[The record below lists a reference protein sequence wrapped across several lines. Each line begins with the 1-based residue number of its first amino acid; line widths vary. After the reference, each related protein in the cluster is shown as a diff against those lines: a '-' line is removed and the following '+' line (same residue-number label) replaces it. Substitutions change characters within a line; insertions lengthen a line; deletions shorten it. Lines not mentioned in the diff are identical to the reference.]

1 MQAISLVQNLR
12 LKPLFCCISTMNVLQ
27 RAARTALQSC
37 CRSLHTQTV
46 TSSAADATAAL
57 TALRASLRFLGE
69 ADIAARLTLPGKL
82 SQVMCHLEAMPS
94 RDFNWDCLKFD
105 VMCSSSVA
113 GTLQG
118 QAATGTASM
127 HEYFMLAPGQEAV
140 LLQRSEIRRMLTM
153 SSQPTQ
159 ATACSSFTGAPTDAM
174 YADSVRRK
182 RKTKM
187 NKHKHRKRL
196 KKTRHGSK

>member
-1 MQAISLVQNLR
+1 M
-12 LKPLFCCISTMNVLQ
+12 LQ

-37 CRSLHTQTV
+37 CRSLHTQPV

-69 ADIAARLTLPGKL
+69 ADIAARPTLPGKV
-82 SQVMCHLEAMPS
+82 SQVMSHPEAMP
-94 RDFNWDCLKFD
+94 FKHHNWDCLKFD
-105 VMCSSSVA
+105 VMCSFYVA

-118 QAATGTASM
+118 QAATGTASR
-127 HEYFMLAPGQEAV
+127 HGYFMLAPGQEAV

-153 SSQPTQ
+153 SRQPTR
-159 ATACSSFTGAPTDAM
+159 ATACSSFTDAPAGAM

>member
-1 MQAISLVQNLR
+1 
-12 LKPLFCCISTMNVLQ
+12 MNVLQ
-27 RAARTALQSC
+27 RAARTALHSC

-69 ADIAARLTLPGKL
+69 TDIAARPTLPGKL
-82 SQVMCHLEAMPS
+82 SQVIMMCHSEAMPS
-94 RDFNWDCLKFD
+94 KHRSWDCLKFH
-105 VMCSSSVA
+105 VMCPSYVA

-118 QAATGTASM
+118 RAATSPESRHG
-127 HEYFMLAPGQEAV
+127 YFILTPGQETV
-140 LLQRSEIRRMLTM
+140 LLQRSEIWGMLTM
-153 SSQPTQ
+153 SHQPTQ
-159 ATACSSFTGAPTDAM
+159 ATACSSFTDAPAGAM

>member
-1 MQAISLVQNLR
+1 
-12 LKPLFCCISTMNVLQ
+12 MNVLQ

-37 CRSLHTQTV
+37 CRSLHTQPF

-69 ADIAARLTLPGKL
+69 PDIAARPTLP
-82 SQVMCHLEAMPS
+82 
-94 RDFNWDCLKFD
+94 
-105 VMCSSSVA
+105 

-118 QAATGTASM
+118 QAATGTASR
-127 HEYFMLAPGQEAV
+127 HGYFMLAPGQEAG
-140 LLQRSEIRRMLTM
+140 LLQRSEIRRVLTM
-153 SSQPTQ
+153 SSQPTR
-159 ATACSSFTGAPTDAM
+159 ATACSSFTDAPAGAM

>member
-1 MQAISLVQNLR
+1 
-12 LKPLFCCISTMNVLQ
+12 MNVLQ

-37 CRSLHTQTV
+37 CRSLHTQPV

-69 ADIAARLTLPGKL
+69 ADIAARPTLPGKV
-82 SQVMCHLEAMPS
+82 SQGMSHWMMAMPS
-94 RDFNWDCLKFD
+94 KHHNWDCLKFD
-105 VMCSSSVA
+105 VMYSFYVA

-118 QAATGTASM
+118 QAATGTASR
-127 HEYFMLAPGQEAV
+127 HGYFELAPGQEAV
-140 LLQRSEIRRMLTM
+140 LLQRLEIRRMLTV
-153 SSQPTQ
+153 SSQPTR
-159 ATACSSFTGAPTDAM
+159 ATACSSFTDVPAGAM